1 MKTSRLTR
9 VIKAA
14 ADPDRAAHFFDLLAA
29 TQAGPALAKLPEE
42 NLRVLAALF
51 SGSPVLA
58 SLVVSNPGWIHALE
72 PDALKH
78 ARRLEGLKRE
88 VELWLTPLLE
98 LRDYGTALARLRQFK
113 QRELVR
119 IATRDLAQLADPI
132 EITRELSDLA
142 DVCLDGVLNV
152 CMRRFVESHGR
163 PFFQD
168 PSGRW
173 QPIAFCVLGLGKLGA
188 QELNYSSDVDLMFV
202 YTEEGDVFKEPP
214 STTTKHP
221 PIMTAHQYFNRLAE
235 AFVTELTRTTA
246 DGTLYRVDLRLRPE
260 GDSGPL
266 CRSLQSYE
274 NYYAQWGQ
282 TWERMMLSRARL
294 VAGDQA
300 LAGEFL
306 EMIQPFRF
314 PRSVGQDVQSE
325 IAKMKRRIETEV
337 VRANELDRNVKLGR
351 GGIREIE
358 FVIQTL
364 QLLHAGRIPFLQ
376 TPHTLAALEK
386 LARYNLLSARTAR
399 ALQRA
404 YCFLRKL
411 EHRLQMEQGLQTH
424 TIPGEKRARERLA
437 RLMGFGSLQKFEA
450 ALRLHTRNVRRAFDT
465 VVKVGP
471 PQLHSEFPD
480 QFDGAEAQWKQL
492 LAKHW
497 FRDPNQAFRVLR
509 EFVEGPGYVHV
520 SARTIELA
528 RGLLPRL
535 FALCRKDDPNAPADS
550 LPPKTLSDP
559 DRVLT
564 RLDSFIAA
572 YGARRTL
579 FELWHSNPAV
589 FELMMLL
596 FDRSEYL
603 AELAIRTPDL
613 IDELVGGERLAQS
626 KTATEILHQLQFGLG
641 DNDQFAWLRRY
652 HETELMR
659 IGLRDI
665 LGLADFEQCLTEL
678 TALADACV
686 QYALEVVLR
695 KHRIAHPPLAI
706 IGLGKFGGREINYG
720 SDLDLMF
727 VAGSEVEDVANLQ
740 RLAAEVLEL
749 LSRRTEHGI
758 VFHTDVRLRPDGEKG
773 LLVNTLAAHE
783 HYYRT
788 RAQLWEIQALT
799 RTRPV
804 AGNLAVGEQFQS
816 LAAALTDFRPENV
829 AAGFPVR
836 TRAGYPCDPGQPA
849 NAHETAPGRYGAS
862 PPETGLA
869 AYRPDWKSH
878 IHQMRLRIEKERTP
892 PGKDH
897 LAIKTGRGGLMD
909 AEFIAQALC
918 MEHGWQEAHTL
929 RALER
934 AQAAGVLPDAD
945 KLLENYRQLRRV
957 EGILRRW
964 SYEGETV
971 LPDDPAPFYRVSVR
985 CGFSTPDAFRRAL
998 EHWRTAIRDVYL
1010 KVFCSK
1016 CPLDG

>member
-1 MKTSRLTR
+1 MKTPRLTR

-14 ADPDRAAHFFDLLAA
+14 ADPERATHFFDLLAA
-29 TQAGPALAKLPEE
+29 SQLGPTLAKLPDEH
-42 NLRVLAALF
+42 LCILAALF

-58 SLVVSNPGWIHALE
+58 NLLVANPGWINALE
-72 PDALKH
+72 PDALRH
-78 ARRLEGLKRE
+78 PRRFSGLQRE
-88 VELWLTPLLE
+88 VELWLTPLIE
-98 LRDYGTALARLRQFK
+98 LREYATALARLRQFK

-119 IATRDLAQLADPI
+119 IAARDFAQLADPI

-142 DVCLDGVLNV
+142 DVCLEGVLRV
-152 CMRRFVESHGR
+152 CTAQLTGQFGQ

-168 PSGRW
+168 PSGQW

-202 YTEEGDVFKEPP
+202 YTDEGKVFKQPQP
-214 STTTKHP
+214 KAKKQTPT
-221 PIMTAHQYFNRLAE
+221 ITAHQFFNRLAE
-235 AFVTELTRTTA
+235 AFVSELSRATE

-266 CRSLQSYE
+266 CRSLPSYE

-282 TWERMMLSRARL
+282 TWERMMLIRARG
-294 VAGDQA
+294 VAGDKS
-300 LAGEFL
+300 LAAEFL

-314 PRSVGQDVQSE
+314 PRSVAPDVLSE
-325 IAKMKRRIETEV
+325 IASMKQRIETEV
-337 VRANELDRNVKLGR
+337 LASDELDRNVKLGR

-358 FVIQTL
+358 FLIQAL
-364 QLLHAGRIPFLQ
+364 QLIHAGRMPFLQ
-376 TPHTLAALEK
+376 TPHTLLALDK
-386 LARYNLLSARTAR
+386 LAQYNLLDARTAR
-399 ALQRA
+399 QLERA

-424 TIPGEKRARERLA
+424 TIPGAKHARERLA
-437 RLMGFGSLQKFEA
+437 RLMGFDSLPNFEA
-450 ALRLHTRNVRRAFDT
+450 ALRLHTRNVRRAFDSMI
-465 VVKVGP
+465 KVGP
-471 PQLHSEFPD
+471 PKPKFEFPE
-480 QFDGAEAQWKQL
+480 QFDGAETEWKHIL
-492 LAKHW
+492 SKHW
-497 FRDPNQAFRVLR
+497 FRDPDKAFRVLK

-520 SARTIELA
+520 SPRTSEVA

-535 FALCRKDDPNAPADS
+535 FALCRKDNPNMPADA
-550 LPPKTLSDP
+550 LPPKVLSDP

-564 RLDSFIAA
+564 RLHSFIAA

-589 FELMMLL
+589 FELMLLL
-596 FDRSEYL
+596 FDRSEFL

-613 IDELVGGERLAQS
+613 VDVLVGEERLTQS
-626 KTATEILHQLQFGLG
+626 KPANEILRELQFGR
-641 DNDQFAWLRRY
+641 DDTDQFAWLRRY

-665 LGLADFEQCLTEL
+665 LGLADFEQSLTEL
-678 TALADACV
+678 SALADACV

-695 KHRIAHPPLAI
+695 KHRIKHPPFAV

-720 SDLDLMF
+720 SDLDMLF
-727 VAGSEVEDVANLQ
+727 VADPKAKDLAKLQ
-740 RLAAEVLEL
+740 RLAVEMLEL

-773 LLVNTLAAHE
+773 LLVNTLTAHE
-783 HYYRT
+783 HYYRN

-799 RTRPV
+799 RTRPI
-804 AGNLAVGEQFQS
+804 AGDPAIGDEFQH

-836 TRAGYPCDPGQPA
+836 KTQPATHNAIQTESSTGSAHRKRFEDGTRACV
-849 NAHETAPGRYGAS
+849 
-862 PPETGLA
+862 GLA
-869 AYRPDWKSH
+869 AYRPDWKTE
-878 IHQMRLRIEKERTP
+878 IHKMRLRIEKERTP

-897 LAIKTGRGGLMD
+897 LAIKTGKGGLMD

-934 AQAAGVLPDAD
+934 GRAEALLPDAD
-945 KLLENYRQLRRV
+945 KLIENYRRLRRV

-998 EHWRTAIRDVYL
+998 DQWRTIIREVYL
-1010 KVFCSK
+1010 RVFGAGSN
-1016 CPLDG
+1016 

>member
-1 MKTSRLTR
+1 MKTARLAR
-9 VIKAA
+9 IIKAA
-14 ADPDRAAHFFDLLAA
+14 ADPERATHFFDLLGAA
-29 TQAGPALAKLPEE
+29 QLGPTLAQLPDEH
-42 NLRVLAALF
+42 LRILAALF
-51 SGSPVLA
+51 SGSPALA
-58 SLVVSNPGWIHALE
+58 NLVVANPGWINALE
-72 PDALKH
+72 PDALRH
-78 ARRLEGLKRE
+78 PRRFSGFQRE
-88 VELWLTPLLE
+88 VELWLIPLIE
-98 LRDYGTALARLRQFK
+98 LRDYTTALARLRQFK

-119 IATRDLAQLADPI
+119 IAARDFAQLADPI

-142 DVCLDGVLNV
+142 DVCLEGVLRV
-152 CMRRFVESHGR
+152 CIVQLTDQFGQ

-168 PSGRW
+168 PSGEW
-173 QPIAFCVLGLGKLGA
+173 QPNAFCVLGLGKLGA

-202 YTEEGDVFKEPP
+202 YTDEGQVFKQPQP
-214 STTTKHP
+214 RAKKQTPTL
-221 PIMTAHQYFNRLAE
+221 TAHQFFNRLAE
-235 AFVTELTRTTA
+235 AFVSELTRATE

-266 CRSLQSYE
+266 CRSLPSYE

-282 TWERMMLSRARL
+282 TWERMMLIRARG
-294 VAGDQA
+294 VAGDKS
-300 LAGEFL
+300 LAAEFL

-314 PRSVGQDVQSE
+314 PRSVAPDVLSE
-325 IAKMKRRIETEV
+325 IASIKQRIETEV
-337 VRANELDRNVKLGR
+337 LASDELDRNVKLGR

-358 FVIQTL
+358 FVIQAL
-364 QLLHAGRIPFLQ
+364 QLMHAGKMPFLQ
-376 TPHTLAALEK
+376 TPHTLVALDK
-386 LARYNLLSARTAR
+386 LAQYNLLDARTAHQ
-399 ALQRA
+399 LERA

-424 TIPGEKRARERLA
+424 TIPVAKHARERLA
-437 RLMGFGSLQKFEA
+437 RLMGFNSLPGFEG

-465 VVKVGP
+465 VLKLSYP
-471 PQLHSEFPD
+471 KPKFEFPD
-480 QFDGAEAQWKQL
+480 KFDGAETEWKHIL
-492 LAKHW
+492 SKHW
-497 FRDPNQAFRVLR
+497 FRDPDKAFRVLK

-520 SARTIELA
+520 SPRTSEVA
-528 RGLLPRL
+528 RGLLPTL
-535 FALCRKDDPNAPADS
+535 FALCRKDNPNMPADA
-550 LPPKTLSDP
+550 LPPKVLSDP
-559 DRVLT
+559 DRVVT

-589 FELMMLL
+589 FELMLLL
-596 FDRSEYL
+596 FDRSEFL

-613 IDELVGGERLAQS
+613 VDVLVGGERLAQG
-626 KTATEILHQLQFGLG
+626 KTATEILRELQFGL
-641 DNDQFAWLRRY
+641 DDTDQFAWLRRY

-665 LGLADFEQCLTEL
+665 LGLADLEQSLTEL
-678 TALADACV
+678 SALADACV

-695 KHRIAHPPLAI
+695 KHKIKHPPFAV

-720 SDLDLMF
+720 SDLDMMF
-727 VAGSEVEDVANLQ
+727 VADPKAKDLAKLQ
-740 RLAAEVLEL
+740 RLAVEVLEL

-773 LLVNTLAAHE
+773 LLVNTLTAHE
-783 HYYRT
+783 HYYRN

-804 AGNLAVGEQFQS
+804 AGDPAVGDQFQH
-816 LAAALTDFRPENV
+816 LTAALTDFRPENV

-836 TRAGYPCDPGQPA
+836 KTQQANHKAIQIERSTGSTSRKQFETGTRACV
-849 NAHETAPGRYGAS
+849 S
-862 PPETGLA
+862 LA
-869 AYRPDWKSH
+869 AYRPDWKTE
-878 IHQMRLRIEKERTP
+878 IHKMRLRIEKERTP

-897 LAIKTGRGGLMD
+897 LAIKTGKGGLMD

-918 MEHGWQEAHTL
+918 MEHGWREPHTL

-934 AQAAGVLPDAD
+934 ARAAGVLPDAD
-945 KLLENYRQLRRV
+945 KLLDNYRQLRRV

-985 CGFSTPDAFRRAL
+985 CGFSTPDAFRCAL
-998 EHWRTAIRDVYL
+998 EQWRTAIREVYAA
-1010 KVFCSK
+1010 FF
-1016 CPLDG
+1016 GA